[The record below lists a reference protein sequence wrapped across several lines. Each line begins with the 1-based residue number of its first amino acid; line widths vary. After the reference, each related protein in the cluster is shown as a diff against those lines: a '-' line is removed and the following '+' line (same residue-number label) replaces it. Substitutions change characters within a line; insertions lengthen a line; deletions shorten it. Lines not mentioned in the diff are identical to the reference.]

1 VKRAAPELDRTPAQ
15 KTLSGKEARYFFFL
29 VAFLTAF
36 FTAFLTAFFF
46 AAMLLPPRFLDT
58 ARHFCD
64 QTRAVSR

>member
-1 VKRAAPELDRTPAQ
+1 VPGLKSNPGTE
-15 KTLSGKEARYFFFL
+15 TLNGKEARYFFFFL

-58 ARHFCD
+58 ARHVCD
-64 QTRAVSR
+64 QARAVSR